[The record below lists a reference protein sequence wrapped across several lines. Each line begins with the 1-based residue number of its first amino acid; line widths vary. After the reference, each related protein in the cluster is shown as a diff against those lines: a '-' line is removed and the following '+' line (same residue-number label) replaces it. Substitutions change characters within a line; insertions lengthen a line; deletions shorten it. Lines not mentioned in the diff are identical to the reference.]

1 MAGRRRE
8 GLHHIDAEVGRR
20 IRAARLDQG
29 MSQTALGQILN
40 VSFQQIQKYEMGAN
54 SVALCRLPSLCK
66 ALKMEVAD
74 LVNGIDRAKPLKGP
88 AK

>member
-1 MAGRRRE
+1 MSRRRE
-8 GLHHIDAEVGRR
+8 GLQHIDAEVGRR

-40 VSFQQIQKYEMGAN
+40 VSFQQIQKYENGFN

-66 ALKMEVAD
+66 ALELSVSD
-74 LVNGIDRAKPLKGP
+74 LVNGIDRAKPLKNT